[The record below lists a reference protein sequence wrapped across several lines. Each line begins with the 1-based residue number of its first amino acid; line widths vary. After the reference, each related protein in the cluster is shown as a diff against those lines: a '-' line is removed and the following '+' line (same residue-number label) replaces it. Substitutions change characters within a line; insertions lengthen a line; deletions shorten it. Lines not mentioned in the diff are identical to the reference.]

1 MKIESAKFIKGAV
14 GPDKIFENHFP
25 QVAIIGRSNAGKS
38 SLINALTGQKGLAI
52 ASSAPG
58 RTKQINLFLIN
69 EAFYLVDLPGYGYS
83 RAPRAVAQEI
93 EKLIN
98 WYLFLSGY
106 PQRKIIL
113 IVDANIGPTKDD
125 LEILSVLDEYKKN
138 IVVVANKVDKLKNS
152 EYKKQM
158 DKIRAQIGNHK
169 MIPCST
175 IKKTGIKEILAEM
188 LA

>member
-25 QVAIIGRSNAGKS
+25 QVAVIGRSNAGKS

-58 RTKQINLFLIN
+58 RTRQINLFLIN
-69 EAFYLVDLPGYGYS
+69 DAFYLVDLPGYGFARAS
-83 RAPRAVAQEI
+83 RVMAEEI
-93 EKLIN
+93 ERLIN

-106 PQRKIIL
+106 PQKRVIM

-125 LEILSVLDEYKKN
+125 LEILSALEEHGKN
-138 IVVVANKVDKLKNS
+138 VVVVANKVDKLKNS

-158 DKIRAQIGNHK
+158 DKIKEQIGDHK
-169 MIPCST
+169 MIPCSA
-175 IKKTGIKEILAEM
+175 IKKTGIKEILAEIS
-188 LA
+188 